1 MIFSTECI
9 LNSHADILKDIADKE
24 IYEYINSSSIK
35 MMEEKNTMLESF
47 EYEYEPNSIDSDQF
61 LSEVSINLTKE
72 NIKAQFR
79 DPLEYR
85 KKDHIT
91 PFITK
96 YKFSQDNA
104 DAYEDEDM
112 DNVIELRDDFY
123 AFIQRM
129 LRDYLSIGFVDF
141 DDMSNDEQDKLIH
154 LTYRFF
160 LINIKRNFVSLI
172 MNYINKNRDSYEDA
186 DDDKRRDVT
195 SLSFKREITDPID
208 IHIIS
213 NLHSIIIDILD
224 EDITVEDFFDNC
236 DNDGCLETLF
246 VKEKFENFE
255 ITGNFVPHY
264 IRMLDDD
271 FISDIETKIRNKIL
285 KKYRKVKP
293 QKVEIPPEEVM
304 DVE

>member
-1 MIFSTECI
+1 
-9 LNSHADILKDIADKE
+9 
-24 IYEYINSSSIK
+24 
-35 MMEEKNTMLESF
+35 MLESF

-224 EDITVEDFFDNC
+224 EDITVDDFFDNC

-293 QKVEIPPEEVM
+293 QKVEVPPEEVM
-304 DVE
+304 DA